1 MGLASSHKP
10 VLLITAV
17 VSRYDSALEWAQS
30 QLVQAWGP
38 IWRAS
43 LVFEFTETSFYE
55 AEMGTGLK
63 KQFFAFTDLV
73 DPGAAPDH
81 KILTNELEIQYAQQ
95 HSHAEVRPLNLDPG
109 YISEAKLVLSTTKD
123 RDHRIYLRD
132 GIFAEVTL
140 HYQRTGWAKARWTYP
155 DYQRADFQEFFTE
168 CRTHLRTL

>member
-1 MGLASSHKP
+1 MGQANLHKP

-17 VSRYDSALEWAQS
+17 LSRYDDALEWGRT
-30 QLVQAWGP
+30 QLVDAWGP

-43 LVFEFTETSFYE
+43 PAFEFTETSFYE

-63 KQFFAFTDLV
+63 KQFLAFTDLI
-73 DPGAAPDH
+73 DPALAPDH
-81 KILTNELEIQYAQQ
+81 KILTNRLELQYAEQS
-95 HSHAEVRPLNLDPG
+95 SHPEDRPLNLDPG

-140 HYQRTGWAKARWTYP
+140 HYQRSGWAKARWTYP
-155 DYQRADFQEFFTE
+155 DYQRADFQQFFTD